1 MKRKRQSGF
10 TLIELLVVVA
20 IIVILAAI
28 ALPKFLRGTAAAQ
41 QASATGTLKAV
52 SSAESVYS
60 SQYSMYAGTL
70 GNLGGTP
77 GAAPSC
83 AAFQALDNQLE
94 LAIAGGTYK
103 GWTYTYT
110 PTGTAITGS
119 GPCAGV
125 SGNPGFVMSAVPV
138 SSNYGTASLCVDEGG
153 TLHQDPALSAPST
166 ETSCEALPL
175 L

>member
-1 MKRKRQSGF
+1 M
-10 TLIELLVVVA
+10 VA

-70 GNLGGTP
+70 GNLGGVP
-77 GAAPSC
+77 SAAPSC
-83 AAFQALDNQLE
+83 AAFQALDNNLQI
-94 LAIAGGTYK
+94 AIAAGVYK
-103 GWTYTYT
+103 GWSYVYS
-110 PTGTAITGS
+110 PTGTAITGT

-125 SGNPGFVMSAVPV
+125 SGNPGFVFTAVPV
-138 SSNYGTASLCVDEGG
+138 SSNYGTVSLCVDEGG
-153 TLHQDPALSAPST
+153 TIHEDPSLSAPTT
-166 ETSCEALPL
+166 EVACEALPL